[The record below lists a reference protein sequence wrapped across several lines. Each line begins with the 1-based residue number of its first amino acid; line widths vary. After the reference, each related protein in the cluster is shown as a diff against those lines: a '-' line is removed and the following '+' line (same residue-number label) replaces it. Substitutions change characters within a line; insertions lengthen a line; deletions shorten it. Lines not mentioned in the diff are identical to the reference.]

1 MKLKKSIII
10 IICLILVSTLFI
22 IPKKAIAATD
32 SPNSFSLDQVSFAD
46 NILVLNVKMKLN
58 DIELVK
64 GIITYDKDIKL
75 TRCEYK
81 TEEFSQCVFV
91 PNLDKEGEKI
101 YYKNR
106 NKKVL
111 GFEAMTSDAV
121 SEELVFCTLSFDIS
135 DCKKGKEY
143 LISWDTDDLAG
154 KGTNTRVSKEN
165 NAQSLNVSEFKFTLQ
180 DESEEEK
187 SEREAREA
195 EQRAAEEAAR
205 KKAEEEAAAK
215 KAAEENAKKQAEE
228 EAAAA
233 KKAEEEAK
241 QKAEQEAAAKKA
253 EEARKKAEEEAKKQA
268 ANNTTNTTNKTNI
281 ANTANQTNTTN
292 TANQTNT
299 TNNTNQA
306 ENKANTANTEKMP
319 QTGNA
324 NTIIIISSIVVVL
337 MIGIIAYAN
346 IRKLRYTK

>member
-10 IICLILVSTLFI
+10 FICLILVSTLFI
-22 IPKKAIAATD
+22 IPNKAIAATD

-81 TEEFSQCVFV
+81 TEEFGQCVFV

-111 GFEAMTSDAV
+111 GFEAMTSDEV

-268 ANNTTNTTNKTNI
+268 ANNTTNTTNKTN
-281 ANTANQTNTTN
+281 TTN